1 MISGENFDKSSTLCE
16 YVIMRKLGEGSFG
29 EVSLAVHKKTKQMV
43 AIKFL
48 KKPST
53 GNKIY

>member
-1 MISGENFDKSSTLCE
+1 
-16 YVIMRKLGEGSFG
+16 MRKLGEGSFG

-53 GNKIY
+53 GKLSFPKELKEF